1 MICPRN
7 DKEKLPWKDKSRAGL
22 RWPSHKTQYN
32 SETVTLSGCPTR
44 NPKLPSDSLGYGD
57 DILMLEKS
65 VAVQKMEVYGCSVKK
80 WDNLA
85 FWHFDEINDV
95 RKSSKI
101 GPHSGRILIKRCLFS
116 IVKLLTC
123 KSALQDYVYRSTAN
137 CDLMN
142 LLKLIGKYN
151 APQCLFECGR
161 GVQLPK

>member
-1 MICPRN
+1 
-7 DKEKLPWKDKSRAGL
+7 
-22 RWPSHKTQYN
+22 
-32 SETVTLSGCPTR
+32 
-44 NPKLPSDSLGYGD
+44 
-57 DILMLEKS
+57 MLEKS

-137 CDLMN
+137 CDLIN

-161 GVQLPK
+161 GVQLPKQRLRFFQWCFPNPYAGRTIVRRKPLFHQFHYFHIYENTRSLGAPPGPNFYLAALRAS